1 MAAVMVVDDT
11 AFMRMVMREI
21 LEGMGMN
28 VVAEATNGKEA
39 VNLYSKYKPDLVTM
53 DITMPDMD
61 GISALKEI
69 KRADPNAKVIM
80 CTALGQKDMLLDA
93 IYSGAQ
99 DFLVKPISKDRVE
112 QAVRKVLKE
121 KVQTF

>member
-11 AFMRMVMREI
+11 AFMRMVMRDI

-28 VVAEATNGKEA
+28 VVAEARNGKEA
-39 VNLYSKYKPDLVTM
+39 VNLYDKLKPDLVTM

-69 KRADPNAKVIM
+69 KRSHPEAKVIM
-80 CTALGQKDMLLDA
+80 CTAMGQKDMLIDA
-93 IYSGAQ
+93 IYSGAM
-99 DFLVKPISKDRVE
+99 DFLVKPLSKDRVE
-112 QAVRKVLKE
+112 HAVRKVLK
-121 KVQTF
+121 